1 MSKEREDRR
10 IRRTRR
16 LLKQGLAELMREK
29 DFKDISIKD
38 ITDRMDLNRGTFYLH
53 FADTYELLERLENDT
68 LADVQEMID
77 AHKPQADGGTLQPVF
92 EPIMDY
98 VLENEEI
105 CKSLFGNQAAGE
117 FIDKVHRLIEDNGKE
132 LVGKHFP
139 QAPEKYL
146 DYLFSFITYGLIG
159 MIRQWFQAE
168 TDLDK
173 HAMVM
178 LADRMV
184 TSATESL
191 LARNQ

>member
-1 MSKEREDRR
+1 M
-10 IRRTRR
+10 
-16 LLKQGLAELMREK
+16 
-29 DFKDISIKD
+29 
-38 ITDRMDLNRGTFYLH
+38 
-53 FADTYELLERLENDT
+53 
-68 LADVQEMID
+68 
-77 AHKPQADGGTLQPVF
+77 
-92 EPIMDY
+92 
-98 VLENEEI
+98 
-105 CKSLFGNQAAGE
+105 FGNQAAGE

-146 DYLFSFITYGLIG
+146 AYLFSFITYGLIG

-191 LARNQ
+191 LTRNQ